1 MGCTGPFFICGAE
14 MRGGLDALEK
24 LLTQTLSGLGY
35 ELADFHLSNRNKQF
49 QIFIDKRHEQGVPN
63 GGITLEDCQR
73 ASQQLQRVLEVE
85 GIDYDRLE
93 VSSPGLDRRLKK
105 PADFVRFRGHE
116 AEVRLRVPVNG
127 RRRLVGTVGELA
139 GEVLQMDVDG
149 VRFEADLGNIERAR
163 LVPKI

>member
-1 MGCTGPFFICGAE
+1 

-35 ELADFHLSNRNKQF
+35 ELSDLHLSNKNKYF
-49 QIFIDKRHEQGVPN
+49 QIFIDKGFEQGVPN

-73 ASQQLQRVLEVE
+73 ASQQVQRVLEVE

-116 AEVRLRVPVNG
+116 AEVRLCVPVNG
-127 RRRLVGTVGELA
+127 RRRLVGTLVELV

-149 VRFEADLGNIERAR
+149 VRFEAELGNVERAR